1 MTRPLPCEEPDFD
14 IEPLDCERCGGEG
27 IVSYLESHDLWGE
40 DCPSRVDHLLACPA
54 CRGTGVRP

>member
-27 IVSYLESHDLWGE
+27 IVSVTDTSAQSMGE
-40 DCPSRVDHLLACPA
+40 PECDHLIVCPG